1 MLGHVTSWI
10 QGPGEA
16 LPGER
21 RAAARE
27 VSTAARDPGRGFGA
41 GLSRR
46 GGGNGDGLA
55 LGLRGPGVPG
65 GAVPLAQPLSARVLN
80 NFPGLV
86 RNNLQRASPG
96 AAQGFISEPG
106 SELGA

>member
-46 GGGNGDGLA
+46 GGGNGEGLA

-65 GAVPLAQPLSARVLN
+65 GAVLLAPTSLCAR
-80 NFPGLV
+80 P
-86 RNNLQRASPG
+86 
-96 AAQGFISEPG
+96 E
-106 SELGA
+106 